1 MCKCPGMLSSVGIS
15 YLKGLIV
22 FPELEEVRSEY
33 LLKDELVLAK
43 WIVVPTRRTFLV
55 DVQVRC
61 ELERA

>member
-1 MCKCPGMLSSVGIS
+1 MGIS

-22 FPELEEVRSEY
+22 FPELEEVRFEY

-55 DVQVRC
+55 EAQVRC
-61 ELERA
+61 EWERA

>member
-1 MCKCPGMLSSVGIS
+1 MLSSVGIS

-55 DVQVRC
+55 EVQVRC

>member
-1 MCKCPGMLSSVGIS
+1 MGIS

-55 DVQVRC
+55 EVQVRC
-61 ELERA
+61 ELERV

>member
-1 MCKCPGMLSSVGIS
+1 MLSSVGIS